1 MQAGHHF
8 SILLYIVVHVPDR
21 SRFFPVGFVQLCI
34 EGRELLGTVGNCHQ
48 VEEKQEKQEKLP
60 EKLSK
65 TKSKTGSHTSLHLP
79 GEVDMPHMVPVSWF
93 GIPTVVFF
101 QKFLGLIAAQMS
113 RIHLVSIS

>member
-1 MQAGHHF
+1 
-8 SILLYIVVHVPDR
+8 
-21 SRFFPVGFVQLCI
+21 
-34 EGRELLGTVGNCHQ
+34 LGTVGNCHQ

-93 GIPTVVFF
+93 GIPTVFF
-101 QKFLGLIAAQMS
+101 S
-113 RIHLVSIS
+113 RNF